1 MNTIE
6 YDLSFED
13 AINKVFDEDVK
24 VQGENFKDGYYIA
37 KNPMQGDYL
46 EVRRLDLENDV
57 EWPIGNLHVT
67 INVVRQK
74 YRVVTTNDEIMR
86 KN

>member
-1 MNTIE
+1 
-6 YDLSFED
+6 
-13 AINKVFDEDVK
+13 
-24 VQGENFKDGYYIA
+24 
-37 KNPMQGDYL
+37 MQGDYL